1 MFLNKY
7 VSVLYLELIYDTYD
21 EEFLA
26 NLDENNFIKIYNLLK
41 ESNLYFVDDIVLN
54 YLEIFQM
61 DYNDVYNGLLKL
73 KEKLGNNY
81 NYIIGSRMNYLEEII
96 SVD

>member
-7 VSVLYLELIYDTYD
+7 VSILYLELIYDTYD